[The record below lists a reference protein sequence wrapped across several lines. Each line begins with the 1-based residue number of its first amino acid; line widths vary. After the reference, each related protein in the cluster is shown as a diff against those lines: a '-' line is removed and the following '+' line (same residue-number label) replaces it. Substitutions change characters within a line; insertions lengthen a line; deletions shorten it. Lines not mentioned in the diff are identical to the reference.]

1 MSSHS
6 TTTSNHSGQP
16 ADGSQD
22 LSAGSV
28 RDLSGKLDALRVWFR
43 QNAPV
48 AVALSGG
55 VDSALLASL
64 AHEELGGEAVAVT
77 GVSPSLSQQELE
89 SARRLASEVGIRH
102 LELETRELDRES
114 YRANSGDRCY
124 HCKSEL
130 YDVILDHPRLNG
142 YTAIDGTQASDVV
155 SDRPGAVAAR
165 ERGVYSPL
173 RAFGFDKESIRH
185 LARERQLSS
194 HDRPARPCLASRVPV
209 GTTVN
214 AELLGKIE
222 ALESVLSGE
231 GFSVYRARCE
241 ESRLVVEIAPE
252 ELADR
257 LDGSWRQR
265 LNSIARQLGF
275 AERWLDL
282 RGYGGSGSPRLE
294 ALAGDEDVG

>member
-6 TTTSNHSGQP
+6 TTTSSRSGQP
-16 ADGSQD
+16 ADGSED

-28 RDLSGKLDALRVWFR
+28 RDLSGKLTSLREWFR

-64 AHEELGGEAVAVT
+64 AYEVLGPQAVAVT

-89 SARRLASEVGIRH
+89 SARRLAREVGIRH

-114 YRANSGDRCY
+114 YRANAGDRCY

-130 YDVILDHPRLNG
+130 YDVILDHPRLKG
-142 YTAIDGTQASDVV
+142 FTAIDGTQASDFID
-155 SDRPGAVAAR
+155 DRPGAIAAR
-165 ERGVYSPL
+165 ERGVHSPL
-173 RAFGFDKESIRH
+173 RRFGFDKEAIRF
-185 LARERQLSS
+185 LAKERQLSS

-209 GTTVN
+209 GTSVN

-222 ALESVLSGE
+222 ALESVLAGE
-231 GFSVYRARCE
+231 GFSIYRARCE
-241 ESRLVVEIAPE
+241 ESRLVVEISPV
-252 ELADR
+252 ELTEN
-257 LDGSWRQR
+257 LHGIWRQR
-265 LNSIARQLGF
+265 VDSFARQLGF
-275 AERWLDL
+275 SERWLDL
-282 RGYGGSGSPRLE
+282 RGYGGSGAPRLE
-294 ALAGDEDVG
+294 ALAGD